1 MSCTNNNQSTKVP
14 QHGRTTNTMWN
25 HVQLLKDDDQ
35 QWLQGKK
42 KHQCKHCSW
51 TCSVYY
57 TKTNKVGIVSYK
69 ILQVE
74 RHLLEKHKDLKCCKD
89 IFMKKEN
96 NTDEKKRK
104 IQASMAVASMDG
116 SSSKQ
121 RNLRQVSL
129 S

>member
-1 MSCTNNNQSTKVP
+1 MEEQQIQCGNMSSCWKMMICA
-14 QHGRTTNTMWN
+14 RW
-25 HVQLLKDDDQ
+25 LKD
-35 QWLQGKK
+35 KK
-42 KHQCKHCSW
+42 THQCKHCSW
-51 TCSVYY
+51 TKAVQY
-57 TKTNKVGIVSYK
+57 TKTNKIGIVSYK

-74 RHLLEKHKDLKCCKD
+74 RHLLEKHKDLDCCKD

-96 NTDEKKRK
+96 NEDEKKRK
-104 IQASMAVASMDG
+104 IQATMAVAYMDG

>member
-14 QHGRTTNTMWN
+14 KHGRTTNTMWK
-25 HVQLLKDDDQ
+25 HVQLLKDGDQ
-35 QWLQGKK
+35 RWLQDKIT
-42 KHQCKHCSW
+42 HECKHCSW
-51 TCSVYY
+51 TCSVNYI
-57 TKTNKVGIVSYK
+57 KTNRAGIVSYK
-69 ILQVE
+69 ILQVQ
-74 RHLLEKHKDLKCCKD
+74 RHLMQQHKDLECCKD

-96 NTDEKKRK
+96 DADVKKRK

-116 SSSKQ
+116 SSSNQ